1 MRKKIELSRDK
12 SIVFMG
18 TMNAMPMMYAME
30 LRKLGY
36 EVIYFVDVSKKEQL
50 SRPENHFPE
59 ISYPY
64 PSWIVET
71 ILPSQ
76 LLLTLFPRL
85 FSIFFQRKIK
95 KVTSK
100 EVGCFFLN
108 GFFSSL
114 AAFLKKGSSKIILSH
129 GSDLDVWAYK
139 NGAKALASSFAKRS
153 FFRYLPIRI
162 SGFLIKKI
170 IDNQY
175 SGMAHS
181 DAVFYFPQG
190 FNAAGDEVI
199 TNLSKAGI
207 NYIPRYDISFEPLLQ
222 QSREYKSQSGAME
235 IFSGVRF
242 TFKTFPDGN
251 AGYGKG
257 NDVII
262 EGIAKFHKI
271 YKNIR
276 VNFVD
281 KGEDV
286 ELAKK
291 MCHTLGLD
299 EVVNWHKEMSFKELL
314 GLYMSSDIC
323 FDQVGAHWVGAIG
336 GSALWLGKP
345 LIANPEAAIKHGIW
359 PENNPICSAKSSDEI
374 CNWLIRLQDEVF
386 RKKISDESKDFVE
399 KNMGPVS
406 AIERTFDFI

>member
-1 MRKKIELSRDK
+1 MLKKIKLSRDK
-12 SIVFMG
+12 VIVFMG
-18 TMNAMPMMYAME
+18 TMNSMPMMYAME
-30 LRKLGY
+30 LKKQGY
-36 EVIYFVDVSKKEQL
+36 EIIYFVDVSQKDKL

-64 PSWIVET
+64 PSWIIEV

-76 LLLTLFPRL
+76 ILLALFPRL
-85 FSIFFQRKIK
+85 FSIFFQIKINKMTTK
-95 KVTSK
+95 K
-100 EVGCFFLN
+100 VGCFFLN

-114 AAFLKKGSSKIILSH
+114 SKYLNKDSNKVIVSH

-139 NGAKALASSFAKRS
+139 KGAKFLTSSFSKRS
-153 FFRYLPIRI
+153 FFRYLPNNV
-162 SGFLIKKI
+162 SSFLIKKI

-175 SGMAHS
+175 FGMSHS
-181 DAVFYFPQG
+181 DAIFYFPKG
-190 FNAAGDEVI
+190 FNPAGDEVI
-199 TNLSKAGI
+199 SDLSKEGVG
-207 NYIPRYDISFEPLLQ
+207 YIPRYDISFEPLLQ
-222 QSREYKSQSGAME
+222 QSREYKIQNGAME

-276 VNFVD
+276 VNFVE

-286 ELAKK
+286 ELAKE
-291 MCHTLGLD
+291 MCHVLGLGD
-299 EVVNWHKEMSFKELL
+299 VVMWHKEMSFKKLL

-323 FDQVGAHWVGAIG
+323 FDQVGAHWIGAIG
-336 GSALWLGKP
+336 GYALWLGKP
-345 LIANPEAAIKHGIW
+345 LIANPDAAIEAGIW
-359 PENNPICSAKSSDEI
+359 PKNNPICSVKSADDI
-374 CNWLIRLQDEVF
+374 CNWLIKLQDEIL
-386 RKKISDESKDFVE
+386 RKHISEESKKFVE

-406 AIERTFDFI
+406 AIVRAFEFV